1 MAWRQAT
8 WDGTHW
14 RDEAACRDVDPR
26 LFFAVGSGPEALEQL
41 ALAKAVCGE
50 CPVAQECLIFAVT
63 TNQEYGVWGGLDEE
77 ERREVRRQWRR
88 ASRRSS
94 EGVAVQGP

>member
-1 MAWRQAT
+1 MVWHQAT

-26 LFFAVGSGPEALEQL
+26 LFFPVGSGPEALDQL
-41 ALAKAVCGE
+41 DGAKAVCAD

-88 ASRRSS
+88 ASRRSAQS
-94 EGVAVQGP
+94 VSAR